1 MELRTERL
9 ILRPWRR
16 GDEAVLVREADDVE
30 VWRTVR
36 DRFPHPYTLADAE
49 RWVGHTLGLPGPPRN
64 FAVVLEE
71 APIGGVGLELRED
84 IHRCTAEIG
93 YWLGRA
99 WWGRGF
105 ATEAVRR
112 VVEYGFAT
120 FGSVVRIEGHVFASN
135 GASAR
140 VLEKSGFSEEAR
152 LRRAVIKEGVI
163 QDDLIYARLRGD

>member
-16 GDEAVLVREADDVE
+16 GDEAALVREANDMA

-36 DRFPHPYTLADAE
+36 DRFPHPYTVADAE
-49 RWVGHTLGLPGPPRN
+49 RWIDYTRSQPGPPRH
-64 FAVVLEE
+64 FAIVHGGTL
-71 APIGGVGLELRED
+71 IGGVGFELKED
-84 IHRCTAEIG
+84 VHRCTSEVG

-112 VVEYGFAT
+112 IVAYAFET
-120 FGSVVRIEGHVFASN
+120 FDSLTRLEAHAFASN
-135 GASAR
+135 PASAR
-140 VLEKSGFSEEAR
+140 VLEKAGFVLEAR
-152 LRRAVIKEGVI
+152 LSRAVIKQGVV
-163 QDDLIYARLRGD
+163 QDELVYALLRG

>member
-16 GDEAVLVREADDVE
+16 GDEAALVCEANDME

-36 DRFPHPYTLADAE
+36 DRFPHPYTTADAE
-49 RWVGHTLGLPGPPRN
+49 RWIDFTLAQPEPPRD
-64 FAVVLEE
+64 FAIVYDG
-71 APIGGVGLELRED
+71 APIGGVGFQLKED
-84 IHRCTAEIG
+84 VHRCTSEIG

-112 VVEYGFAT
+112 IVPYAFESYTCLTRLEA
-120 FGSVVRIEGHVFASN
+120 HAFASN
-135 GASAR
+135 PASAR
-140 VLEKSGFSEEAR
+140 VLEKAGFAQEAR
-152 LRRAVIKEGVI
+152 LHRAVIKQGMV
-163 QDDLIYARLRGD
+163 QDELVYALLRE

>member
-9 ILRPWRR
+9 TLRPWRR
-16 GDEAVLVREADDVE
+16 GDEDALAREADDVE

-36 DRFPHPYTLADAE
+36 DRFPCPYTLADAE
-49 RWVGHTLGLPGPPRN
+49 RWIGHTLGLPGPPRH
-64 FAVVLEE
+64 FATIVDGAAV
-71 APIGGVGLELRED
+71 GGVGLELRDD

-112 VVEYGFAT
+112 ITAYGFET
-120 FGSVVRIEGHVFASN
+120 FDFLTRIEGHVFASN
-135 GASAR
+135 RASAR
-140 VLEKSGFSEEAR
+140 VLEKAGYAREAR
-152 LRRAVIKEGVI
+152 LRRAVVKEGVV
-163 QDDLIYARLRGD
+163 QDDLIFARLREE